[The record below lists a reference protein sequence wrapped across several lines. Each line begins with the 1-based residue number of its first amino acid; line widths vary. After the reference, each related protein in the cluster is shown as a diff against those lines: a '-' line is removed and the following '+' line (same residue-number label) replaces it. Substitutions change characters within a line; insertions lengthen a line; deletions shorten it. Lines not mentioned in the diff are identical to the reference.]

1 MNTLYH
7 TNIPSFGHDKK
18 KLIDIISEDKRL
30 VDILIH
36 KIARH
41 KLCIDLES
49 YKFKVGTNNTYI
61 LKHR

>member
-1 MNTLYH
+1 MNTLYY

-49 YKFKVGTNNTYI
+49 YKF
-61 LKHR
+61 